1 MKTLDEQTIEAIK
14 KYLDKPTASKIL
26 NKIEDFEHMNSLY
39 EKLKLKNTVQ
49 TKELARLNALENTFE
64 ANEKAMKNL
73 KALEK
78 EIDFNKLKLQS
89 EKALLEYKVVAAEE
103 KVQLMNNLVE
113 ILAGNNKIIINK
125 QE

>member
-1 MKTLDEQTIEAIK
+1 MKTLDEQTIKAIK
-14 KYLDKPTASKIL
+14 EYLDKPTGSKIL

>member
-1 MKTLDEQTIEAIK
+1 MKTLDEQTIKAIK
-14 KYLDKPTASKIL
+14 EYLDKPTSSKIL

-39 EKLKLKNTVQ
+39 EKLKLKKTVQ